1 MLALPKKWVK
11 EMELSSG
18 DEVTVKIN
26 EESALNISPLKKNKN
41 NKKEEATIETSLTD
55 NDGNIVRKL
64 ISTYVLG
71 YNIINIKAKEGKLS
85 SKQRDTIKIIVR
97 GSLIGAEVISDSL
110 DMITIQVLISFT
122 ELNVENAIKRMF
134 LIANSMQKDS
144 IESLN
149 KLDKDAAKGVIKS
162 DDEVD
167 RFSLYIIR
175 QLKMAIE
182 NKQILKEIGLEKTI
196 DCLAYRLIVKSIER
210 IADHSSRIA
219 KGVLLIQKPLNKEIL
234 EEINKMNEF
243 AIKLVE
249 ESALSLYKRQYK
261 NADSIVDKA
270 KSIEEMKQNIL
281 DEVKIKELD
290 KVQVISLILEDI
302 QRIAEYSSD
311 VAEMVLNIT
320 AEKVILKN
328 PKRSL
333 D

>member
-1 MLALPKKWVK
+1 MLALPKRWVK
-11 EMELSSG
+11 EMDLSSG
-18 DEVTVKIN
+18 DEVTVKID

-41 NKKEEATIETSLTD
+41 NKKEEATIETSLAD

-71 YNIINIKAKEGKLS
+71 YNVINIKAKEGKLS

-162 DDEVD
+162 DDVD

-290 KVQVISLILEDI
+290 KIHVISLILEDI